1 MEETLK
7 QIEMGTILGL
17 STRMESIN
25 PAQGATFN
33 EQINSLIAQ
42 GIQQNSPFFPEG
54 TPTGMLQSNEF
65 TTSPLYSDTL
75 PMGEYRVADA
85 YLLANGEAAD
95 SSSKDETDIV
105 IVDNDADISPNEF
118 VVSSTAMLLGNVL
131 GGVIAYQTTANSKHR
146 VWWTIAGVIIGGVA
160 TSLAYGVGENSRK

>member
-1 MEETLK
+1 
-7 QIEMGTILGL
+7 
-17 STRMESIN
+17 MESIDPN
-25 PAQGATFN
+25 EGATFN

-95 SSSKDETDIV
+95 SSDIDEDDEEDID
-105 IVDNDADISPNEF
+105 IIDNNADVSPNEF

-160 TSLAYGVGENSRK
+160 TSLAYGIGENSRK